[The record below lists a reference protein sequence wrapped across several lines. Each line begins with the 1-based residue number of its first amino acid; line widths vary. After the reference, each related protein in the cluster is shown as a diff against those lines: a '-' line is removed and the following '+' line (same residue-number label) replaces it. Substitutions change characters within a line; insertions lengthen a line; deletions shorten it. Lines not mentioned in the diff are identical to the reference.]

1 VVERCTKSTNILNLY
16 SFCLYMDNPKSIYGV
31 RLSFFFLGT
40 YFIGGKLVL
49 LYEDFGPVSFSAPLP
64 IVVLKTFC
72 CGSYFR

>member
-31 RLSFFFLGT
+31 RLSYFFWVLT
-40 YFIGGKLVL
+40 SSDAKLVL